1 MPVIAGMSL
10 LAQQIEASMSLGPAA
25 QPPLVA
31 TLISAG
37 VASVAPMGM
46 FPPAPVPIPLIPA
59 GLPLGITGI
68 QGALSLGP
76 AATPK
81 LVALQ
86 MASAIAM
93 IAPMAPP
100 VGMSLLATGL
110 ENALGLKSAATQKVV
125 AQLMA
130 LEICN
135 YFSMG
140 GVI

>member
-10 LAQQIEASMSLGPAA
+10 LAQQIEASMNLGPAA

-37 VASVAPMGM
+37 VASVVPMGL
-46 FPPAPVPIPLIPA
+46 FPSVPPIPLIPA
-59 GLPLGITGI
+59 GMPLCQSAI
-68 QGALSLGP
+68 QSALSLGP

-81 LVALQ
+81 IVSLL
-86 MASAIAM
+86 MASGISM
-93 IAPMAPP
+93 VAPMAPP
-100 VGMSLLATGL
+100 AGLSLLATGL
-110 ENALGLKSAATQKVV
+110 ENAMGLKEAATQKVV

-135 YFSMG
+135 YYPMG
-140 GVI
+140 GII